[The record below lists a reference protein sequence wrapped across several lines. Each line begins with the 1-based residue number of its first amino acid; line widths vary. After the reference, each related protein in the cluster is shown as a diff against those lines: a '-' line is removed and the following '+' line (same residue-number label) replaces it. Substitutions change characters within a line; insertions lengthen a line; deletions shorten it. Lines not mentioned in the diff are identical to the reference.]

1 MRERSGVAHDRVVM
15 PMRFGFADTLSGQL
29 HFRACGAGPDIVL
42 LPWLPASGRMF
53 EHVMPHL
60 ARAGFRA
67 IAFDLAGSG
76 RSHKKCRNWTVQQ
89 YAADVLEACG
99 SLHTVP
105 YTVVGGRFSASV
117 AVEMLLASPAQV
129 TGAVLD
135 GVPGLAPE
143 ELRKMTGPTTGL
155 SPKLADDGAHRS
167 FAFDVSV
174 RTLKDWDPAFELT
187 AETLPL
193 VYEFMR
199 DYLELGFETIAAGVD
214 ADAKGG
220 KSTPRR
226 ARAPRR
232 SLATRAGH
240 DLGCGQPRARLQP
253 RARTRTQFARPQVRR
268 QPPRAHAGSRR
279 RIRAGSR
286 VVRAALVRCGG
297 AGHQKS

>member
-1 MRERSGVAHDRVVM
+1 MRY
-15 PMRFGFADTLSGQL
+15 GFADTLSGQL

-42 LPWLPASGRMF
+42 LPWLPASGRMYD
-53 EHVMPHL
+53 HIMTHL

-143 ELRKMTGPTTGL
+143 ELRKMNGPTSGI
-155 SPKLADDGAHRS
+155 SPKLSDDGAWR
-167 FAFDVSV
+167 AFPFEVVV
-174 RTLKDWDPAFELT
+174 RTLKEWDPAFELT
-187 AETLPL
+187 QETLPL
-193 VYEFMR
+193 VYEYVR
-199 DYLELGFETIAAGVD
+199 DYMELGYDAIVAGAE
-214 ADAKGG
+214 ADAKKEKPNYDVLARLGEV
-220 KSTPRR
+220 SQRVLVMTSDSDSLASAYTRALER
-226 ARAPRR
+226 ARNSRGHKFAGNHPV
-232 SLATRAGH
+232 LTPARAAEYA
-240 DLGCGQPRARLQP
+240 QVVVS
-253 RARTRTQFARPQVRR
+253 FARR
-268 QPPRAHAGSRR
+268 
-279 RIRAGSR
+279 
-286 VVRAALVRCGG
+286 
-297 AGHQKS
+297 

>member
-1 MRERSGVAHDRVVM
+1 
-15 PMRFGFADTLSGQL
+15 MRFGFADTLSGQL

-42 LPWLPASGRMF
+42 LPWLPVSGRMY
-53 EHVMPHL
+53 EHIMPHL

-67 IAFDLAGSG
+67 IAFDVAGSG
-76 RSHKKCRNWTVQQ
+76 RSHKNCRNWTPQQ

-143 ELRKMTGPTTGL
+143 ELRKMNGPTTGL
-155 SPKLADDGAHRS
+155 SPRLGDDGAHRS

-174 RTLKDWDPAFELT
+174 RMLKDWDPSFDLST
-187 AETLPL
+187 DTLPI

-199 DYLELGFETIAAGVD
+199 DYLDLGYEAIAAGVE

-220 KSTPRR
+220 KSTHDVLARLGEVSQRVLVMTSEADSLAPAYNRALER
-226 ARAPRR
+226 ARNSRGHKFAGNHPV
-232 SLATRAGH
+232 LTPGRAAEYA
-240 DLGCGQPRARLQP
+240 QVVVS
-253 RARTRTQFARPQVRR
+253 FARR
-268 QPPRAHAGSRR
+268 
-279 RIRAGSR
+279 
-286 VVRAALVRCGG
+286 
-297 AGHQKS
+297 